1 MNFTLPY
8 EQYLDIYR
16 YKYLALYHALRTAI
30 LGGTLPAGAR
40 LPSTRKLAELYQ
52 LSRGSASQVYDMLLA
67 DGYIQTER
75 GRGTFVSEAGVFGVF
90 GEDGGKKAAG
100 EPPASPAGFEREG
113 HLETGSSVPGGG
125 GWSEPGADSKASAGN
140 DGRAGAGVYE
150 EDSAFLGLPGEDKGT
165 VPRSG
170 NGSEP
175 GAGAGNGGASASV
188 DGKAGA
194 GNDGRASAGASNDGK
209 ADAGRASAS
218 AGNGGASVDS
228 KAGAGNDGRA
238 GAGADGRADA
248 GRARAGAGNSGDSAS
263 VDGKAGAS
271 NDGRTG
277 AGADTAAAVSGGV
290 GTVEEVPGYVNM
302 PSVSAATVKLSAWG
316 ERLMERQL
324 SVYERA
330 GNGFISF
337 RSSGMEQGQ
346 FPYSEWRSALNYAG
360 GKQGGLLDSYCPP
373 QGDEGLRR
381 AIAAHLR
388 ITRGIR
394 AEAGQ
399 IVLFSGS
406 MQGIV
411 ILTQLLLEQGSC
423 AVVEDPGYHGI
434 RRAVE
439 ISGGSLL
446 PGRVDAEGLV
456 PEDWAARLLFVTP
469 SRQFPTGAVLPL
481 ERRRRLLE
489 WARRHQA
496 VIIEDDYDS
505 EFRWGGRP
513 IEPLKALDREER
525 VVYVG
530 SFSNSMFFGLRV
542 GFAVLPSSLVAPVTA
557 AKALYEPLPAG
568 QLEQRALARFMGTG
582 GYSRHLRRMTRIYG
596 ERARLLRSLLAERL
610 GTVFEV
616 LPGDAGLHL
625 YARWLRTDAEFA
637 AFRAAALRRG
647 ADFRDAA
654 LYRIRPSGA
663 AACFSFSHLDA
674 AALEEGV
681 NRLQLAWN
689 DVQKRA

>member
-1 MNFTLPY
+1 
-8 EQYLDIYR
+8 
-16 YKYLALYHALRTAI
+16 
-30 LGGTLPAGAR
+30 
-40 LPSTRKLAELYQ
+40 
-52 LSRGSASQVYDMLLA
+52 
-67 DGYIQTER
+67 
-75 GRGTFVSEAGVFGVF
+75 
-90 GEDGGKKAAG
+90 
-100 EPPASPAGFEREG
+100 
-113 HLETGSSVPGGG
+113 
-125 GWSEPGADSKASAGN
+125 
-140 DGRAGAGVYE
+140 
-150 EDSAFLGLPGEDKGT
+150 
-165 VPRSG
+165 
-170 NGSEP
+170 
-175 GAGAGNGGASASV
+175 
-188 DGKAGA
+188 
-194 GNDGRASAGASNDGK
+194 
-209 ADAGRASAS
+209 
-218 AGNGGASVDS
+218 
-228 KAGAGNDGRA
+228 
-238 GAGADGRADA
+238 
-248 GRARAGAGNSGDSAS
+248 
-263 VDGKAGAS
+263 
-271 NDGRTG
+271 
-277 AGADTAAAVSGGV
+277 
-290 GTVEEVPGYVNM
+290 
-302 PSVSAATVKLSAWG
+302 
-316 ERLMERQL
+316 MERQL

-330 GNGFISF
+330 GDGFISF
-337 RSSGMEQGQ
+337 RSSGMERGQ
-346 FPYSEWRSALNYAG
+346 FPYAEWRSALNFAG

-439 ISGGSLL
+439 ISGGCLL

-582 GYSRHLRRMTRIYG
+582 GYSRHLRRMTRVYG
-596 ERARLLRSLLAERL
+596 ERARLLRTLLAARL

-637 AFRAAALRRG
+637 AFRAAALGRG
-647 ADFRDAA
+647 VDFRDAA

-689 DVQKRA
+689 DVQNRA

>member
-16 YKYLALYHALRTAI
+16 YKYLALYHALRSAI
-30 LGGTLPAGAR
+30 LDGTLPGGTR
-40 LPSTRKLAELYQ
+40 LLSTRKLAGLYL

-67 DGYIQTER
+67 DGYIRTER
-75 GRGTFVSEAGVFGVF
+75 GRGAFVSEGGFLGDDDEGQDAGSLPFVRPGV
-90 GEDGGKKAAG
+90 ERDGYLKA
-100 EPPASPAGFEREG
+100 
-113 HLETGSSVPGGG
+113 GSSALRENG
-125 GWSEPGADSKASAGN
+125 
-140 DGRAGAGVYE
+140 
-150 EDSAFLGLPGEDKGT
+150 
-165 VPRSG
+165 
-170 NGSEP
+170 GSEAE
-175 GAGAGNGGASASV
+175 AGGSVTGNGGGSETEAGSA
-188 DGKAGA
+188 AP
-194 GNDGRASAGASNDGK
+194 
-209 ADAGRASAS
+209 
-218 AGNGGASVDS
+218 
-228 KAGAGNDGRA
+228 
-238 GAGADGRADA
+238 
-248 GRARAGAGNSGDSAS
+248 GNSGGSETEAGSAS
-263 VDGKAGAS
+263 TLVSVGLTAEGVS
-271 NDGRTG
+271 GYG
-277 AGADTAAAVSGGV
+277 SGPAAAG
-290 GTVEEVPGYVNM
+290 P
-302 PSVSAATVKLSAWG
+302 VKLSAWG

-324 SVYERA
+324 TVYERT
-330 GNGFISF
+330 GDGFISF
-337 RSSGMEQGQ
+337 RSSGMQAGQ
-346 FPYSEWRSALNYAG
+346 FPYAEWRSALNYAG

-381 AIAAHLR
+381 SIAAHLR

-406 MQGIV
+406 MQGIM
-411 ILTQLLLEQGSC
+411 ILTQLLLEQGSS

-439 ISGGSLL
+439 ISGGRLL

-481 ERRRRLLE
+481 ERRRWLLE
-489 WARRHQA
+489 WARRHEA

-542 GFAVLPSSLVAPVTA
+542 GFAVLPASLAAPVIA

-568 QLEQRALARFMGTG
+568 QLEQRALARFMSTG
-582 GYSRHLRRMTRIYG
+582 GYGRHLRRMTRIYG
-596 ERARLLRSLLAERL
+596 ERARLLRTLLTVRL
-610 GTVFEV
+610 GGVLEV

-625 YARWLRTDAEFA
+625 YARWLRSDAEFA

-647 ADFRDAA
+647 TDFRDAV
-654 LYRIRPSGA
+654 LYRIRAGSA
-663 AACFSFSHLDA
+663 AACFSFAHLDA

-681 NRLQLAWN
+681 SRLLQAWN
-689 DVQKRA
+689 DVQNLP

>member
-30 LGGTLPAGAR
+30 LGGTLPAGTR

-75 GRGTFVSEAGVFGVF
+75 GRGTFVSEAGVFDVLGVF
-90 GEDGGKKAAG
+90 GEDGGRKDAG
-100 EPPASPAGFEREG
+100 AHTASRVGFEGEG
-113 HLETGSSVPGGG
+113 YGETAGSVPVSG
-125 GWSEPGADSKASAGN
+125 GWSEPE
-140 DGRAGAGVYE
+140 AGAGAGAGAYE
-150 EDSAFLGLPGEDKGT
+150 ESSAFRNLPGEDGCAELRGGGGGRPGT
-165 VPRSG
+165 DAGAYEESSAFRDLPGEDERAELRGSG
-170 NGSEP
+170 GGGSGLVD
-175 GAGAGNGGASASV
+175 GAGATV
-188 DGKAGA
+188 
-194 GNDGRASAGASNDGK
+194 
-209 ADAGRASAS
+209 
-218 AGNGGASVDS
+218 
-228 KAGAGNDGRA
+228 
-238 GAGADGRADA
+238 
-248 GRARAGAGNSGDSAS
+248 
-263 VDGKAGAS
+263 
-271 NDGRTG
+271 
-277 AGADTAAAVSGGV
+277 AAAVSR
-290 GTVEEVPGYVNM
+290 GTSAEDVPGYGNRTAGSTA
-302 PSVSAATVKLSAWG
+302 PVKLSAWG

-330 GNGFISF
+330 GDGFISF
-337 RSSGMEQGQ
+337 RSSGMERGQ
-346 FPYSEWRSALNYAG
+346 FPYAEWRSALNFAG

-411 ILTQLLLEQGSC
+411 ILTQLLLEQGSS

-439 ISGGSLL
+439 ISGGRLL
-446 PGRVDAEGLV
+446 PGRVDEEGLV
-456 PEDWAARLLFVTP
+456 PEDWEARLLFVTP

-582 GYSRHLRRMTRIYG
+582 GYSRHLRRMTRVYG
-596 ERARLLRSLLAERL
+596 ERARLLRTLLAARL

-637 AFRAAALRRG
+637 AFRTAAMRRG

-689 DVQKRA
+689 DVQNRA

>member
-1 MNFTLPY
+1 MIFTLPY
-8 EQYLDIYR
+8 EQYLDVYR

-30 LGGTLPAGAR
+30 LGGTLPGGTR

-75 GRGTFVSEAGVFGVF
+75 GRGTFVSAAGMF
-90 GEDGGKKAAG
+90 GEDGGKEGAG
-100 EPPASPAGFEREG
+100 EPPASPAGFEREWLG
-113 HLETGSSVPGGG
+113 ETGSSVPGGD
-125 GWSEPGADSKASAGN
+125 GWKEREAG
-140 DGRAGAGVYE
+140 DGAGTYE
-150 EDSAFLGLPGEDKGT
+150 GSSASPGLPGEDKRAEVRGG
-165 VPRSG
+165 VG
-170 NGSEP
+170 P
-175 GAGAGNGGASASV
+175 GAGAGGTVAAAFSGGGA
-188 DGKAGA
+188 
-194 GNDGRASAGASNDGK
+194 
-209 ADAGRASAS
+209 
-218 AGNGGASVDS
+218 
-228 KAGAGNDGRA
+228 
-238 GAGADGRADA
+238 
-248 GRARAGAGNSGDSAS
+248 
-263 VDGKAGAS
+263 
-271 NDGRTG
+271 
-277 AGADTAAAVSGGV
+277 AAE
-290 GTVEEVPGYVNM
+290 GTPGYGNKTAG
-302 PSVSAATVKLSAWG
+302 STAQVKLSAWG

-330 GNGFISF
+330 GDGFISF
-337 RSSGMEQGQ
+337 RSSGMERGQ
-346 FPYSEWRSALNYAG
+346 FPYAEWRSALNFAG

-439 ISGGSLL
+439 ISGGCLL

-582 GYSRHLRRMTRIYG
+582 GYSRHLRRMTRVYG
-596 ERARLLRSLLAERL
+596 ERARLLRTLLAARL

-689 DVQKRA
+689 DVQNRA